1 MYVLHLPKGL
11 QVDFSKIIQDISE
24 EEGEVSPERVY
35 DTFIEQYVDIEEP
48 YRFVKQRLIDISDE
62 DSVYERRAEITIEV
76 NGEIKELTG
85 LGNGPIDAVKNAL
98 NSLPGQYS
106 HLLDYSEH
114 ALTSGSSSKAAAYVY
129 LRAKGSAKQ
138 EYGVGIHPNI
148 TTATI
153 KAIISAMNRL
163 HRALK

>member
-1 MYVLHLPKGL
+1 M
-11 QVDFSKIIQDISE
+11 
-24 EEGEVSPERVY
+24 
-35 DTFIEQYVDIEEP
+35 EQYVDIEEP

-129 LRAKGSAKQ
+129 LRAK
-138 EYGVGIHPNI
+138 E
-148 TTATI
+148 
-153 KAIISAMNRL
+153 
-163 HRALK
+163 ALSKNMG